1 MTVFLNYSELRRLA
15 QRRLPRGIFEYID
28 RGAEDEIGLRHNR
41 LALDAVRIRPRV
53 LTGDR
58 PHSQAISLFGETYD
72 APMIV
77 APTAFA
83 GLVWYRGE
91 IALAR
96 AASAEGIALC
106 AATDAISSVEEVAA
120 ASRGPIWFQLYLWK
134 DREFTQSLLQRAWE
148 SGVRTLL
155 VTCDTAV
162 GPNREYN
169 VHNGF
174 DMPFRFS
181 ARNLCDA
188 ALHPRWLLGVLAKY
202 MATGRV
208 PGFAN
213 YPAGFHRNIFAA
225 GKELPYDRDL
235 SWEHIRR
242 LRETWKGNL
251 VLKGILRVDDA
262 LQAAKMGVDGI
273 VVSNHGGRN
282 LDSAVAPIE
291 VLANIVDAVGEQIT
305 VIADSGVRR
314 GGDVLKLL
322 AIGARAVMLGRMPL
336 YGTAVGGMSGASQAI
351 RILRRE
357 LDIAMKLSGCRD
369 FHQMDRSLLDTSG
382 LLAGRV
388 AAASAFE

>member
-1 MTVFLNYSELRRLA
+1 MIAFLNYSEARSLA
-15 QRRLPRGIFEYID
+15 RRRLPRGIFQYID
-28 RGAEDEIGLRHNR
+28 RGTEDEVGLLHNR
-41 LALDAVRIRPRV
+41 RALDAVRIRPRV

-58 PHSQAISLFGETYD
+58 PHSQAVSLFGEAYD

-83 GLVWYRGE
+83 GLVWYQGE
-91 IALAR
+91 IELAK
-96 AASAEGIALC
+96 AAAAQGIPLC

-120 ASRGPIWFQLYLWK
+120 ASKRPIWFQLYLWK
-134 DREFTQSLLQRAWE
+134 NDEFTHGLLQRVWQ
-148 SGVRTLL
+148 SGVRTLV

-181 ARNLCDA
+181 ASNVCDA
-188 ALHPRWLLGVLAKY
+188 ALHPRWVLGVLARY
-202 MATGRV
+202 MATGDV

-242 LRETWKGNL
+242 LRDVWKGNL
-251 VLKGILRVDDA
+251 VLKGILRVEDA
-262 LQAAKMGVDGI
+262 LVAAKIGADGI

-291 VLANIVDAVGEQIT
+291 VLADIVDAVGEQIT
-305 VIADSGVRR
+305 VLADSGVRR
-314 GGDVLKLL
+314 GSDVLKLL
-322 AIGARAVMLGRMPL
+322 AVGAKAVMLGRMPL
-336 YGTAVGGMSGASQAI
+336 YGTAAGGMSGASQTI
-351 RILRRE
+351 QILRRE
-357 LDIAMKLSGCRD
+357 LDIAMKLSGCRNVREV
-369 FHQMDRSLLDTSG
+369 DRSVLDMPG
-382 LLAGRV
+382 LSR
-388 AAASAFE
+388 SP

>member
-1 MTVFLNYSELRRLA
+1 MTVFLNYSELRQLA
-15 QRRLPRGIFEYID
+15 QRRLPRGIFQYID
-28 RGAEDEIGLRHNR
+28 RGTEDEVGLRHNR
-41 LALDAVRIRPRV
+41 MSLDAVRIKPRI

-83 GLVWYRGE
+83 GLVWHQGE
-91 IALAR
+91 IALAK
-96 AASAEGIALC
+96 AASTEGVALC
-106 AATDAISSVEEVAA
+106 AATDSISSVEEIAA

-134 DREFTQSLLQRAWE
+134 HYEMTQALLQRAWE
-148 SGVRTLL
+148 TGVRTLV

-169 VHNGF
+169 ARNGF

-181 ARNLCDA
+181 ASNLCDA
-188 ALHPRWLLGVLAKY
+188 AVHPRWVLGVLARY
-202 MATGRV
+202 MATGRL

-213 YPAGFHRNIFAA
+213 YPAGFESSIFAA
-225 GKELPYDRDL
+225 GKALPYDRDL

-242 LRETWKGNL
+242 LRDDWKGNL

-262 LQAAKMGVDGI
+262 LVAVRMGADGI

-282 LDSAVAPIE
+282 LDSAVAPIQ
-291 VLANIVDAVGEQIT
+291 VLAKVVDAVGGQIT

-314 GGDVLKLL
+314 GSDVLKLL

-336 YGTAVGGMSGASQAI
+336 YGAAVGGMSGASQAI

-369 FHQMDRSLLDTSG
+369 FRQMDRSLLDMSE
-382 LLAGRV
+382 LLH
-388 AAASAFE
+388 